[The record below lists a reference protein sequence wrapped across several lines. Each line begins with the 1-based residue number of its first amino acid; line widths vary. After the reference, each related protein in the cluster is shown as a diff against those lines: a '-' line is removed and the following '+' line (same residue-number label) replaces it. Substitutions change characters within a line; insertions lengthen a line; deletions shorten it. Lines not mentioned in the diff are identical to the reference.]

1 MLYNIYIQLHLRLY
15 YSVTVHLRIVCYI
28 AKYLMLYI
36 TYCVSVSKDYMIA
49 ML

>member
-15 YSVTVHLRIVCYI
+15 YSVHLRIVCYI

-36 TYCVSVSKDYMIA
+36 TYCVSVSKDFMIA